1 MDYKQFI
8 CMIFS
13 GNKNA
18 QPDANG
24 IIKTK
29 LSEGENKFGVYV
41 CGYKNDKSDNHDD
54 FQWFTVTYEPED
66 SSDNPD
72 NPNTCPGIPTVIYSR
87 NNIQHS
93 TNWRSMLVKRKFK
106 CRYYDCYKYR
116 Q

>member
-1 MDYKQFI
+1 MTDGLQTIYLYD
-8 CMIFS
+8 IF

-41 CGYKNDKSDNHDD
+41 CGYKNDKSDNYYD

-72 NPNTCPGIPTVIYSR
+72 NPNTCPGIPTVIYSGTTTT
-87 NNIQHS
+87 Q
-93 TNWRSMLVKRKFK
+93 
-106 CRYYDCYKYR
+106 YKLAINAG
-116 Q
+116 